1 MTYATEE
8 ERVAARRNS
17 WAQYNRAHRAERSAH
32 NKTHVQ
38 KEYVKARRRECYTRL
53 RLCRQNN
60 VSDLHDIV
68 SLPME
73 GILGTNSMTVN
84 SPQERSISR

>member
-8 ERVAARRNS
+8 ERIAARGHSR
-17 WAQYNRAHRAERSAH
+17 AQYNRAHWAERAAH
-32 NKTHVQ
+32 NKTHVR

-73 GILGTNSMTVN
+73 GILITNSMTVN
-84 SPQERSISR
+84 SPQERNISR

>member
-1 MTYATEE
+1 MMYATEE
-8 ERVAARRNS
+8 ERVAARRKS

-38 KEYVKARRRECYTRL
+38 KEYVKARRRERYTL